1 MSKRWSNTEELKL
14 IELYA
19 KGQTYIDIG
28 KKLSRSPN
36 AIRLKLESIVYENI
50 TKGKTIKLLAK
61 MLNTTDE
68 TIKQLYYSHKSFKQS
83 KGNDTVDKP
92 IKTEKISENTKNIQT
107 IEQENYVL
115 EILVKN
121 SQLKQELNKLYK
133 NKLLDSNSVNI
144 YKKMCL

>member
-1 MSKRWSNTEELKL
+1 MSKRWNNTEELKL

-19 KGQTYIDIG
+19 KGQTYNDIG
-28 KKLSRSPN
+28 KKLNRSPN

-50 TKGKTIKLLAK
+50 TKGKTIKLLMK

-83 KGNDTVDKP
+83 KGIADKP
-92 IKTEKISENTKNIQT
+92 IDIEKKNNTNTKNIQT

-121 SQLKQELNKLYK
+121 SKLKHELNELYK
-133 NKLLDSNSVNI
+133 NKLLDSHSVNI
-144 YKKMCL
+144 YKKICQ